1 MRKTVCCP
9 DLAEPLLSRESDS
22 LLPYLPGLHLG
33 KQECSIPAA
42 AGVASHL
49 QDALKDKLLQHR
61 LLSPLYSLDRLTSSC
76 FQAQIL
82 SSCC

>member
-49 QDALKDKLLQHR
+49 QDALKTNCCNTDCCH
-61 LLSPLYSLDRLTSSC
+61 P
-76 FQAQIL
+76 FIL
-82 SSCC
+82 